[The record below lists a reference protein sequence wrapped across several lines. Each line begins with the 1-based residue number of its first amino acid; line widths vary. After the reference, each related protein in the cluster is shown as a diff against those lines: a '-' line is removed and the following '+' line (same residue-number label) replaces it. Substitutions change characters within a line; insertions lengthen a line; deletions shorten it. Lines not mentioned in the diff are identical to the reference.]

1 MSGGGKLYPLMGAQV
16 GAADPTANVWLSASA
31 GTGKTQVLTA
41 RVFRLLLRG
50 DVRPEN
56 ILCLTYT
63 KAGATEMASRIHAQ
77 LARWVM
83 ADAGSLGADLAAIGA
98 PVSPDAQS
106 AARKLFAHML
116 DAPGGGLQI
125 MTIHSFCQRI
135 LASFPAEAGLVPGF
149 TPMEER
155 DAADLVA
162 EVLADLALSAE
173 ENGDEA
179 MIAALQSMS
188 LHVGEA
194 GADKFLSKCAA
205 EPVAMAMLPRHAED
219 RLRWTRHLVGVAMEG
234 DAREWL
240 VGQVTDGA
248 FDRRFIEAYLD
259 YQRQWKKPTGDERIA
274 RITHWL
280 DLSPEARADGFEEVQ
295 KAWITGKGTPQQS
308 HFGPVKAEA
317 QDTAAMLCEW
327 SAGLLGAV
335 AQAAYAER
343 LAEALRAGQAYAELY
358 EAAKRS
364 RGLVD
369 FNDLIR
375 ETARLLRSP
384 AIGPWIAYKL
394 DQRIEHILV
403 DESQDTNKAQWD
415 IVDALSAEFF
425 AGDGAHDDR
434 GGKAVRTLFTVGDF
448 KQAIFGFQG
457 TSPESYLAAREDFA
471 ARADAVGR
479 GFAGLDM
486 ADSFRSNRPILSVV
500 DAMITAQGSD
510 AFGLPDHIPPH
521 GVQRAETG
529 EVVLAR
535 PFVAAVDEDADEGD
549 EGWIAAPV
557 RQYAGHIAR
566 AIRALL
572 DNPPWLAQKNRPL
585 NAGDVM
591 ILLRRRGD
599 LASLLVARLYA
610 EGVPV
615 AGVDRL
621 RLTEP
626 LAVMDLLSAVRF
638 AVQPEDDLNLACLL
652 RSPLMGWSDAQLL
665 TASDRPKG
673 RSLWDAIKGDTAAT
687 APLHDLLGRA
697 DYGEPYAFLEHI
709 LSGPMQGRRR
719 LQERL
724 GYEALDPI
732 GELLTL
738 AQGFATRHVA
748 TLQRFLDWM
757 ERSDTDIKREG
768 EADAGAVRV
777 MTVHGSKGLQ
787 APYVIMA
794 DMATDPTQTPDR
806 SMALSVDKGVPEP
819 YAVPMLPVPKAAK
832 SGQLA
837 ALAEAKQAKELAENM
852 RLLYVA
858 MTRAEEHLVMLG
870 RARAGGRELPAH
882 CWHAKVEPAMDALG
896 CEVGEHPIWGAAQVY
911 AGEPVFGG
919 GDVAAAATEEP
930 LALPEWLH
938 TPAPLE
944 QRPPR
949 PLAPSKVE
957 EDAGGDAPP
966 TLAMQAA
973 ARRGNLL
980 HALFE
985 RLPDVATA
993 EREGAA
999 ARWLSRQAADLPE
1012 GARATIAADALAVLN
1027 DPQWAEVFGPDALAE
1042 VPVAAVVG
1050 ETVVTGQVDRLLLL
1064 PDRIVVVDFKTGRF
1078 VPDGIAQVRVPYV
1091 RQMAYYAAALT
1102 RIYPGRRV
1110 EAALLYTSGP
1120 KMVMVPDAM
1129 LAEYAPN

>member
-83 ADAGSLGADLAAIGA
+83 ADAGTLGADLAAIGA
-98 PVSPDAQS
+98 SVSPESQA

-155 DAADLVA
+155 DAADLAA
-162 EVLADLALSAE
+162 EVLADLALTAE
-173 ENGDEA
+173 ANGDEA

-188 LHVGEA
+188 LNEGEA
-194 GADKFLSKCAA
+194 GAEGFLAKCAA

-234 DAREWL
+234 DAHEWL
-240 VGQVTDGA
+240 VGQVTNGA

-259 YQRQWKKPTGDERIA
+259 YQVQWGTPTAQKRIA
-274 RITHWL
+274 PIQAWL
-280 DLSPEARADGFEEVQ
+280 AAEPEVRADTLAEVHTAWMNKDGTFAKQHARAVQ
-295 KAWITGKGTPQQS
+295 
-308 HFGPVKAEA
+308 AEA
-317 QDTAAMLCEW
+317 QDTAAMLCDW
-327 SAGLLGAV
+327 SGGLLGAV

-343 LAEALRAGQAYAELY
+343 LAEALRAGQAYAALY
-358 EAAKRS
+358 EQAKRA

-375 ETARLLRSP
+375 ETARLLKSKD
-384 AIGPWIAYKL
+384 IGQWIAYKL

-425 AGDGAHDDR
+425 AGEGAHDDR
-434 GGKAVRTLFTVGDF
+434 GGRMVRTLFTVGDF

-457 TSPESYLAAREDFA
+457 TSPESYLAAREEFA

-486 ADSFRSNRPILSVV
+486 ADSFRSNRPILAVV
-500 DAMITAQGSD
+500 DAMIEAQGAD
-510 AFGLPDHIPPH
+510 AFGLPDAIPPH
-521 GVQRAETG
+521 GVQRELSG

-535 PFVAAVDEDADEGD
+535 PFVAATDEDADEGD

-557 RQYAGHIAR
+557 RQYAGHVAR

-572 DNPPWLAQKNRPL
+572 DNPPWLAQKKRPL
-585 NAGDVM
+585 NAGDIM

-626 LAVMDLLSAVRF
+626 LAVMDLLAAVRF

-665 TASDRPKG
+665 AASDRPKG
-673 RSLWDAIKGDTAAT
+673 RSLWDAIKADTTAT
-687 APLHDLLGRA
+687 APLHDLLARA

-719 LQERL
+719 LQARL
-724 GYEALDPI
+724 GYESLDPI

-768 EADAGAVRV
+768 EADAGCVRV

-787 APYVIMA
+787 APYVILA
-794 DMATDPTQTPDR
+794 DMTTDPTKTPDR
-806 SMALSVDKGVPEP
+806 SMAFSVDKDVVEP

-832 SGQLA
+832 SGRLA
-837 ALAEAKQAKELAENM
+837 ALAEAKAAKDLAENM

-870 RARAGGRELPAH
+870 RAPSRGELPGH

-896 CEVGEHPIWGAAQVY
+896 CAVGEHPIWGAAQVF
-911 AGEPVFGG
+911 AGDPVFGA
-919 GDVAAAATEEP
+919 GDVTAAAEEEA
-930 LALPEWLH
+930 LTLPEWLH
-938 TPAPLE
+938 APAPLE
-944 QRPPR
+944 SRPPR
-949 PLAPSKVE
+949 PLAPSKTE
-957 EDAGGDAPP
+957 EDTGGESPP
-966 TLAMQAA
+966 SAAMQAA
-973 ARRGNLL
+973 ARRGSLL

-985 RLPDVATA
+985 RLPDVPA
-993 EREGAA
+993 EDREGAA
-999 ARWLSRQAADLPE
+999 LRWLPRQAADLPE
-1012 GARATIAADALAVLN
+1012 AERAAMVADALAVLI
-1027 DPQWAEVFGPDALAE
+1027 DPQWADVFGAQSLAE

-1078 VPDGIAQVRVPYV
+1078 VPDGIGEVRVAYV
-1091 RQMAYYAAALT
+1091 RQMAYYAAALA

-1120 KMVMVPDAM
+1120 RMVMVPEDM
-1129 LAEYAPN
+1129 LAAYAPS